1 MPLVKITLAAP
12 WKMELPWVK
21 LQNWLS
27 KPFTSWV
34 QLPLAATGSVEVSH
48 ARAVGKLRELL
59 FPPCRVLPLFG
70 SVGALLCLGTL
81 PLLSSAASHLSSPI
95 RRARMWGQNRS
106 VFSGRR
112 LGPAVLTRDAL
123 APCWPP
129 RIQGE

>member
-48 ARAVGKLRELL
+48 AHAVGKLSELP
-59 FPPCRVLPLFG
+59 FPPCRVLPLFD
-70 SVGALLCLGTL
+70 SVGALLSLGTFS
-81 PLLSSAASHLSSPI
+81 LLSSAASHLSSPI
-95 RRARMWGQNRS
+95 LLARMWVQNLS
-106 VFSGRR
+106 VFSGKG
-112 LGPAVLTRDAL
+112 LGTAVLTCDAL
-123 APCWPP
+123 APCWAP